1 MQPRR
6 HEDTKNTHLF
16 RVLRALVPSW
26 LPWLLCLASLS
37 AQVPATNWA
46 QFRGNARLT
55 GVTASAPP
63 VALTVR
69 WTYDAG
75 ESIESSAAIVDGA
88 VYVGSS
94 KGELL
99 ALDLETGKLRW
110 KYATGEG
117 GFIGESSPAVS
128 DGVVFVGDL
137 AGLVHAVDARDGKRL
152 WTFKTDGEV
161 KSSAAVAGDIV
172 LVGSYDTYLYALDRR
187 TGKPRWKL
195 QTDGPVHATPAVHN
209 GVIYI
214 AGCDETFRAVRVA
227 DGKVLFEIPLGAYT
241 GASTLVD
248 GERAYVGTFN
258 AEVFALDLRARKI
271 AWRYRDPDREFPYY
285 SSAALDRTSNGRA
298 IVILGGRD
306 KAIHAIDAASGKS
319 VWKFATRARV
329 DSSPALAGGRVY
341 VGSNDGKLYVL
352 DAATGRKT
360 WEFDAGDAITA
371 SPAIAAGRVVV
382 GALDGR
388 LYCFG

>member
-1 MQPRR
+1 MARCSSTIGISSSRSRPMREPSSRAR
-6 HEDTKNTHLF
+6 HMETRKHENTKTRFDKLTTGACPERVEGWF
-16 RVLRALVPSW
+16 RGFVVSWFRGFAVSWFRGFVVSW
-26 LPWLLCLASLS
+26 LRFGLCLSPLWALSLS
-37 AQVPATNWA
+37 AQTPSANWN

-55 GVTASAPP
+55 GVATTAPP
-63 VALTVR
+63 DALKLR
-69 WTYDAG
+69 WTYEAG

-99 ALDLETGKLRW
+99 AIDLETGKLRW
-110 KYATGEG
+110 KYATGEA

-152 WTFKTDGEV
+152 WTFKTDGEG
-161 KSSAAVAGDIV
+161 KSSAAVAGDMV

-241 GASTLVD
+241 GASTL
-248 GERAYVGTFN
+248 
-258 AEVFALDLRARKI
+258 
-271 AWRYRDPDREFPYY
+271 
-285 SSAALDRTSNGRA
+285 
-298 IVILGGRD
+298 
-306 KAIHAIDAASGKS
+306 
-319 VWKFATRARV
+319 
-329 DSSPALAGGRVY
+329 
-341 VGSNDGKLYVL
+341 
-352 DAATGRKT
+352 
-360 WEFDAGDAITA
+360 
-371 SPAIAAGRVVV
+371 
-382 GALDGR
+382 
-388 LYCFG
+388 